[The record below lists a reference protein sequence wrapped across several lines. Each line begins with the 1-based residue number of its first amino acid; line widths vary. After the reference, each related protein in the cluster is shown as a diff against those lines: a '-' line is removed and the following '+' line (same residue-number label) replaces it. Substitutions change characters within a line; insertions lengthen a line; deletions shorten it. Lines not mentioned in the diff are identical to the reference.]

1 MNEYSGVKGAEHISS
16 VSDRIWRIQKKRKLN
31 DRKRREG
38 SGDQKEKP
46 ERTKDTFLENEPT
59 DDATDD
65 TLDHPVGY
73 GGSKMKKRLR
83 KKIDLVI

>member
-1 MNEYSGVKGAEHISS
+1 MNEYSGVKGAEQMSS

-38 SGDQKEKP
+38 RGDQKEKP
-46 ERTKDTFLENEPT
+46 ERARDTFLENEPT
-59 DDATDD
+59 DDAMDD
-65 TLDHPVGY
+65 TLDSPVGY